1 MIASL
6 ANELFAGAAPANGAR
21 VVVLTAKA
29 PVLPLE
35 RVTFPPS
42 DVAFRWAPGTL
53 ASTFDVWS
61 ILGNGAALRV
71 DVSGRERWVELR
83 TATDNL
89 FASLE
94 ERREP
99 GVVAPRVRLFGG
111 ASFHPSVEDVLW
123 RPFGSAT
130 FILPRWS
137 YGVKG
142 DDAFLRL
149 ALRVDQEID
158 RSAVSAEI
166 EAVLAGLGR
175 APGRSTP
182 PPPATDTSPPPA
194 DETKLTGLVERA
206 LAAIAKGE
214 LDKVVC
220 ARRASI
226 AIDVSVD
233 ATFAKLRAKNPESTA
248 FSFTHGDSTFLGA
261 SPERLVFSDGTR
273 VVTEALAGTIARRE
287 DDEAA
292 KAELFASDKER
303 REHQIVVGG
312 ITRALAAFARGID
325 APATPNVRTLGRM
338 HHLSTPIVAQLQG
351 SVHVLLLVEAL
362 HPTPALAGLPKTA
375 AFDWIEE
382 HEPFERG
389 WYGAPVGW
397 LDSAGEGAFAVAI
410 RSALVTPDR
419 AWLFA
424 GGGIVRGSEPEAELR
439 ETSLKLRT
447 MSEALVRA

>member
-1 MIASL
+1 GS
-6 ANELFAGAAPANGAR
+6 
-21 VVVLTAKA
+21 
-29 PVLPLE
+29 
-35 RVTFPPS
+35 
-42 DVAFRWAPGTL
+42 
-53 ASTFDVWS
+53 
-61 ILGNGAALRV
+61 GAALRV
-71 DVSGRERWVELR
+71 DVSGRDRWAELR
-83 TATDNL
+83 TATDDV
-89 FASLE
+89 FASLD
-94 ERREP
+94 ERRET

-111 ASFHPSVEDVLW
+111 ASFHPSVEDILW
-123 RPFGSAT
+123 QPFGSAS
-130 FILPRWS
+130 FVLPRWS

-142 DDAFLRL
+142 NDAFLRF
-149 ALRVDQEID
+149 ALRVDQEVD
-158 RSAVSAEI
+158 RAAVLTEI
-166 EAVLAGLGR
+166 EAVTASLERTPERLSRTSQAV
-175 APGRSTP
+175 ASST
-182 PPPATDTSPPPA
+182 PPA
-194 DETKLTGLVERA
+194 DETELTGLIERA

-214 LDKVVC
+214 LDKVVV

-226 AIDVSVD
+226 ATAVSVD

-248 FSFTHGDSTFLGA
+248 FSFTRGGSTFLGA
-261 SPERLVFSDGTR
+261 SPERLVFSNGTR
-273 VVTEALAGTIARRE
+273 IVTEALAGTIARRE
-287 DDEAA
+287 DDDEAA

-312 ITRALAAFARGID
+312 ITRALAAFTRGID
-325 APATPNVRTLGRM
+325 APSKPNVRTLGRV

-397 LDSAGEGAFAVAI
+397 LDSSGEGAFAVAI
-410 RSALVTPDR
+410 RSALVTPNR